1 MRNFIFVL
9 FLFLGKLTGIAQNIT
24 LTDSL
29 TKTPIFSATV
39 CDADGNYIG
48 RTDMNGNINLKK
60 GRAYYVS
67 HICYESKKFI
77 CDDNTSV
84 VMSPKSYTMPD
95 LVVTAKMKKYYHCKV
110 FFRNVQYVD
119 SCMKYYIDGVR
130 EFFIDTKSRKVKN
143 GNAICRMFQT
153 TNKDIIQKNRAV
165 MIGFN
170 PGLAD
175 MEKRSLYE
183 ETLKN
188 KRKRIEGDIV
198 FGDSTQIGRYEVYPD
213 KREVVLSCALLY
225 PKSQRKLNMFG
236 YESIR
241 SEDNSTEVYDAD
253 GTEAPT
259 IFDLKSYHRYMHIKF
274 SRKEKFSWEND
285 CEDTFFVVER
295 EYTDTMEPTSIEVM
309 KQDYDKYYMMYPADE
324 KTKSQLAGMEEVN
337 HFSAL

>member
-67 HICYESKKFI
+67 HICYEPKKFI

-170 PGLAD
+170 PGLAG
-175 MEKRSLYE
+175 MEKRSLY
-183 ETLKN
+183 
-188 KRKRIEGDIV
+188 RRH
-198 FGDSTQIGRYEVYPD
+198 
-213 KREVVLSCALLY
+213 
-225 PKSQRKLNMFG
+225 
-236 YESIR
+236 IR
-241 SEDNSTEVYDAD
+241 
-253 GTEAPT
+253 
-259 IFDLKSYHRYMHIKF
+259 
-274 SRKEKFSWEND
+274 
-285 CEDTFFVVER
+285 TF
-295 EYTDTMEPTSIEVM
+295 YNIEV
-309 KQDYDKYYMMYPADE
+309 
-324 KTKSQLAGMEEVN
+324 SLLG
-337 HFSAL
+337 S

>member
-29 TKTPIFSATV
+29 TKAPIFSATV

-60 GRAYYVS
+60 GCAYYVS
-67 HICYESKKFI
+67 HICYEPKKFI
-77 CDDNTSV
+77 YDENTSV

-213 KREVVLSCALLY
+213 KREVVLSCDLLY
-225 PKSQRKLNMFG
+225 PKSQRKLNLFG

-259 IFDLKSYHRYMHIKF
+259 IFDLKSYHRYRHIKF

-295 EYTDTMEPTSIEVM
+295 EYTDTMEPTSEEVI
-309 KQDYDKYYMMYPADE
+309 KQDYGKYSEMYPADE

>member
-1 MRNFIFVL
+1 
-9 FLFLGKLTGIAQNIT
+9 
-24 LTDSL
+24 
-29 TKTPIFSATV
+29 
-39 CDADGNYIG
+39 
-48 RTDMNGNINLKK
+48 MNGNINLKK

-67 HICYESKKFI
+67 HICYEPKKFI

-170 PGLAD
+170 PGLAG

-213 KREVVLSCALLY
+213 KREVVLSCDLLY
-225 PKSQRKLNMFG
+225 PKSF
-236 YESIR
+236 
-241 SEDNSTEVYDAD
+241 
-253 GTEAPT
+253 
-259 IFDLKSYHRYMHIKF
+259 
-274 SRKEKFSWEND
+274 
-285 CEDTFFVVER
+285 
-295 EYTDTMEPTSIEVM
+295 
-309 KQDYDKYYMMYPADE
+309 
-324 KTKSQLAGMEEVN
+324 
-337 HFSAL
+337 

>member
-1 MRNFIFVL
+1 
-9 FLFLGKLTGIAQNIT
+9 
-24 LTDSL
+24 
-29 TKTPIFSATV
+29 
-39 CDADGNYIG
+39 
-48 RTDMNGNINLKK
+48 
-60 GRAYYVS
+60 
-67 HICYESKKFI
+67 
-77 CDDNTSV
+77 
-84 VMSPKSYTMPD
+84 
-95 LVVTAKMKKYYHCKV
+95 
-110 FFRNVQYVD
+110 
-119 SCMKYYIDGVR
+119 
-130 EFFIDTKSRKVKN
+130 
-143 GNAICRMFQT
+143 MFQT

-213 KREVVLSCALLY
+213 KREVVLSCDLLY
-225 PKSQRKLNMFG
+225 PKSQRKLNLFG

-259 IFDLKSYHRYMHIKF
+259 IFDLKSYHRYRHIKF

>member
-9 FLFLGKLTGIAQNIT
+9 FLFIGKLTGIAQNIT

-39 CDADGNYIG
+39 CDANGNYIG
-48 RTDMNGNINLKK
+48 RTDINGNINLKK
-60 GRAYYVS
+60 RCAYYVS
-67 HICYESKKFI
+67 HICYEPKKFI
-77 CDDNTSV
+77 FNENTSV

-110 FFRNVQYVD
+110 FFRNVQYID

-170 PGLAD
+170 PGLAG

-213 KREVVLSCALLY
+213 KREVVLSCDLLY
-225 PKSQRKLNMFG
+225 PKSQRKLNLFG
-236 YESIR
+236 YKSIR

-259 IFDLKSYHRYMHIKF
+259 IFDLKSYHRYRHIKF

-295 EYTDTMEPTSIEVM
+295 EYTDTMEPTSEEIM
-309 KQDYDKYYMMYPADE
+309 RQDYGKYSEMYPADE

>member
-48 RTDMNGNINLKK
+48 RTDMSGNINLKK
-60 GRAYYVS
+60 GCAYYVS

-77 CDDNTSV
+77 CDDNPSV

-198 FGDSTQIGRYEVYPD
+198 FGDSKQIGRYEVYPD
-213 KREVVLSCALLY
+213 KREAVLSCDLLY
-225 PKSQRKLNMFG
+225 PKSQRKLNLFG
-236 YESIR
+236 YKLIR

-253 GTEAPT
+253 GTETPT
-259 IFDLKSYHRYMHIKF
+259 IFDLKSYHRYRHIKF
-274 SRKEKFSWEND
+274 SRKNKFSWEND

>member
-1 MRNFIFVL
+1 MRNYISIIFL
-9 FLFLGKLTGIAQNIT
+9 CLCSLLGHAHNIT
-24 LTDSL
+24 LKDSV
-29 TKTPIFSATV
+29 TNAPIFSATV
-39 CDADGNYIG
+39 CDAEGNYVG
-48 RTDMNGNINLKK
+48 RSDLNGNIDLQK
-60 GRAYYVS
+60 GCTYHVS

-175 MEKRSLYE
+175 MEKWSLYE

-213 KREVVLSCALLY
+213 KREVVLSCDLLY
-225 PKSQRKLNMFG
+225 PKSQRKLNLFG

-259 IFDLKSYHRYMHIKF
+259 IFDLKSYHRYRHIKF

-295 EYTDTMEPTSIEVM
+295 EYTDTMEPTSEEVI
-309 KQDYDKYYMMYPADE
+309 KQDYGKYSEMYPADE
-324 KTKSQLAGMEEVN
+324 KTKSQLAGMEEVDD
-337 HFSAL
+337 FSEL